1 MWKFKDPIRHSI
13 PETSWP
19 TAAEATQSLLYQPI
33 KIGPLEAE
41 SRTWVPAMVPWRATE
56 DGFVT
61 KENLD
66 WYRRFAQGRP
76 GVLVV
81 EATGVR
87 DIPSG
92 PLLRIGHDRFIPGL
106 RKLVENVRDA
116 SDGHARLLI
125 QIIDF
130 LSVKRRTEKEK
141 YFHRFLRVTDQHRRA
156 LAEVTADSGWLNAV
170 EGRVREYLN
179 NAPDDLL
186 ERILDERE
194 LESLRFGYREHVTDM
209 DLPHVRELPEVL
221 PDIFAA
227 AARRAREAGFDGV
240 ELHYAHAY
248 TMAGFLSALNTRDDG
263 YGGSRENRI
272 RLPLE
277 VFQAVRQM
285 VGRDYVV
292 GARFLAD
299 EVIAGG
305 NRVEDAVY
313 FGVEFARAGFDFL
326 SLSKGGKFE
335 DAQQPKVGQ
344 AVYPYTGQSGYECM
358 PTVLS
363 DEAGPF
369 GRSVPLVAAVKRAVN
384 EAGFKTPI
392 VATGGIGTFE
402 QAEAILK
409 KGHADIAG
417 LARQALADPDWFVKV
432 KLGRGDEV
440 RRCTYTN
447 YCEALDQAH
456 RAVTCKLWDRFE
468 LDEPGIA
475 TVDDGRRR
483 LLAPDWN
490 AESRQ
495 KAEGSKQASMKRF
508 LPSAYCLTAY
518 CFLSFIARYKLWIPL
533 FQVLITH
540 SPTASHQRVGQF
552 NRAEVHILSR
562 VLKPAHALVGGRLI
576 LFDYRLARCL
586 KFAQR
591 NSDSVSPPKTLEECD
606 GVLERQLRA
615 RSD

>member
-1 MWKFKDPIRHSI
+1 MWKFKNPIRHTI
-13 PETSWP
+13 PETRWP
-19 TAAEATQSLLYQPI
+19 TAAEAAQSLLYQPI
-33 KIGPLEAE
+33 RIGPIEAE

-61 KENLD
+61 QENLD
-66 WYRRFAQGRP
+66 WYRRFARGCP

-106 RKLVENVRDA
+106 RRLVETVRDA
-116 SDGHARLLI
+116 SDGHTRLFI

-130 LSVKRRTEKEK
+130 LSVKRRPEREK
-141 YFHRFLRVTDQHRRA
+141 YFARFLRVNDRHRRA

-170 EGRVREYLN
+170 EGKVREFLSA
-179 NAPDDLL
+179 APDHVL
-186 ERILDERE
+186 EWILDERE

-209 DLPHVRELPEVL
+209 HLPHVRELPRVL
-221 PDIFAA
+221 PDIFSE

-248 TMAGFLSALNTRDDG
+248 TMAGFLSALNIRPDG
-263 YGGSRENRI
+263 YGGPRENRI
-272 RLPLE
+272 RLPRE
-277 VFQAVRQM
+277 VFQAVRKT
-285 VGRDYVV
+285 VGDDYVIGV
-292 GARFLAD
+292 RFLSD

-305 NRVEDAVY
+305 NRVEDAIY

-363 DEAGPF
+363 DETGPF
-369 GRSVPLVAAVKRAVN
+369 GRSVPLVAAIKRAVN
-384 EAGFKTPI
+384 AAGFSTPV
-392 VATGGIGTFE
+392 VATGGICTFE
-402 QAEAILK
+402 QAETILQ
-409 KGHADIAG
+409 KGQADIAG
-417 LARQALADPDWFVKV
+417 FARQALADPDWFVKV
-432 KLGRGDEV
+432 KLGRGQEV

-456 RAVTCKLWDRFE
+456 RPVTCKLWDRFE

-475 TVDDGRRR
+475 TVDEGRRR
-483 LLAPDWN
+483 LLAPEW
-490 AESRQ
+490 
-495 KAEGSKQASMKRF
+495 
-508 LPSAYCLTAY
+508 SA
-518 CFLSFIARYKLWIPL
+518 
-533 FQVLITH
+533 
-540 SPTASHQRVGQF
+540 
-552 NRAEVHILSR
+552 
-562 VLKPAHALVGGRLI
+562 
-576 LFDYRLARCL
+576 
-586 KFAQR
+586 
-591 NSDSVSPPKTLEECD
+591 
-606 GVLERQLRA
+606 
-615 RSD
+615 